1 MPFPRWTFW
10 KIIPIAHLG
19 SWKNHLGSWKNHLG
33 SWKNHLGSWKNAE
46 RGGEWIFFVGQE

>member
-19 SWKNHLGSWKNHLG
+19 SWKN
-33 SWKNHLGSWKNAE
+33 AE
-46 RGGEWIFFVGQE
+46 REGWLIVNIEE